1 MKKLYINCGSG
12 LSGDMMLGAFIN
24 MGVPADHLKEK
35 LARLRLDEFELSIE
49 EKMIGKKSVTDVDVI
64 LKDRTNLHKA
74 PYSGV
79 YRNYRQ
85 IVDMINNSAL
95 SNNVKVLSR
104 RIFDIKAK
112 AEAKVHEVPIDKVQF
127 HEAGAVDS
135 IVDIVGTA
143 IYCDYMDADEVAA
156 KHVPTGY
163 GEVKCACGTLP
174 VPAPAVKQILED
186 AEIPHYRSEI
196 PQEVLTPTGA
206 SILAGIADSFGW
218 NDIQGNVLKRGYGC
232 GKRDTGLPP
241 LELILCEEREDV

>member
-1 MKKLYINCGSG
+1 MKRLYINCGSG

-24 MGVPADHLKEK
+24 MGVPADYVREK
-35 LARLRLDEFELSIE
+35 LARLHLDEFELSIR
-49 EKMIGKKSVTDVDVI
+49 EKTTSEKSATDVDVI
-64 LKDRTNLHKA
+64 LKDKENLQKA
-74 PYSGV
+74 PYSGP

-85 IVDMINNSAL
+85 IVDLINKSTL

-112 AEAKVHEVPIDKVQF
+112 AEAKVHQVSVESVQF

-143 IYCDYMDADEVAA
+143 ICCDYLKADEVAA
-156 KHVPTGY
+156 KQVPTGY
-163 GEVKCACGTLP
+163 GKVKCACGILP

-186 AEIPHYRSEI
+186 ADIPHYRSDI

-206 SILAGIADSFGW
+206 SILAGVTDIFGW
-218 NDIQGNVLKRGYGC
+218 DHIQGDILKRGYGC

-241 LELILCEEREDV
+241 LELILCEEREHV

>member
-112 AEAKVHEVPIDKVQF
+112 AGSE
-127 HEAGAVDS
+127 
-135 IVDIVGTA
+135 GT
-143 IYCDYMDADEVAA
+143 
-156 KHVPTGY
+156 
-163 GEVKCACGTLP
+163 
-174 VPAPAVKQILED
+174 
-186 AEIPHYRSEI
+186 
-196 PQEVLTPTGA
+196 
-206 SILAGIADSFGW
+206 
-218 NDIQGNVLKRGYGC
+218 
-232 GKRDTGLPP
+232 
-241 LELILCEEREDV
+241 